1 MLDKASR
8 SDSGEPGKGAGV
20 AVGSTVGVALSG
32 VVGVAAGRV
41 APAIGVA
48 DSAPAPVVGLG
59 AAVVL
64 SALDIEPAAAPVD
77 VAEEV

>member
-1 MLDKASR
+1 MT
-8 SDSGEPGKGAGV
+8 
-20 AVGSTVGVALSG
+20 VGSTVGVALSG
-32 VVGVAAGRV
+32 VVGVAVGRV
-41 APAIGVA
+41 APGIGVA
-48 DSAPAPVVGLG
+48 DCAAAPVVGLG